1 MSTGL
6 ALVCLGLLML
16 TACGE
21 RPAVT
26 KVSDDPFLS
35 APSQMATNVVVTF
48 SDSSH
53 VKARLYASVG
63 RILEQ
68 EQQTT
73 MSGPVTV
80 DFFDRQNTDPVAR
93 LTSDSCLIDDRTK
106 NMTAIGSVVVTS
118 LRRDLVLQ
126 TSKLSWVQS
135 TQRIRSDEAVI
146 IETPQER
153 IDGVGFESNQD
164 LTSYRLLRV
173 RGVQRK

>member
-1 MSTGL
+1 MTRGL
-6 ALVCLGLLML
+6 AFSCVYVLVL

-35 APSQMATNVVVTF
+35 APSQMATNIVVTF
-48 SDSSH
+48 SDSSF

-80 DFFDRQNTDPVAR
+80 DFFDRQNSDPVAR
-93 LTSDSCLIDDRTK
+93 MTSDSCLVEDRTK
-106 NMTAIGSVVVTS
+106 NMTAIGNVVVTS
-118 LRRDLVLQ
+118 LRRDIVLH

-135 TQRIRSDEAVI
+135 TQRIRSDEAVT